1 MPIIFQVGLHQFF
14 IFIFCNK
21 IKENYF
27 CKASNNRKKEIA
39 EKLFTGPV

>member
-27 CKASNNRKKEIA
+27 KASNNRKKEIA